1 MSERALLFTDVVD
14 STRLVENLGD
24 ARAAEVWAAHDRCAR
39 ELLALHRGSEIDR
52 ADGFFL
58 LFDEA
63 RDAAAFALGY
73 HDAIADLGLVARVGL
88 HVGPVTLR
96 ENAAPDVARGAK
108 PVEIE
113 GLAKP
118 LAARVMALARGGQCL
133 LTAAA
138 RDALADALPAG
149 ARIVRHGHYRFKGI
163 NEPVEVFE
171 IGAGAELA
179 FMPPPDAEKAYRVVR
194 SGDLWLPGREVRHN
208 LPAERDTFVGRA
220 AELRSLAERLDA
232 GARLVTVLGPGG
244 MGKTRFVRRYGWTWL
259 GDWPGGVYFCDL
271 SDATSLH
278 AIHFAVA
285 AALDVPLGRDD
296 PAVQLG
302 HAIAGRGRCL
312 VILDNFEQVVE
323 HAAATV
329 GSWLDRAPDAAFVV
343 TSRERL
349 HLPGEQVFPVEPLPV
364 DADGIELFTLRARAQ
379 RPDFVLTDA
388 TRPAVVEV
396 VRLVDGLP
404 LAIEL
409 AAARVRVFSPAQLV
423 LRMRDRFAILS
434 GARGVATRQATLL
447 AAIDWS
453 WDLLS
458 PWEQDAFAQCAVF
471 EGGFT
476 LEAAEAVLDLSS
488 WPEAPP
494 VMDAIQALA
503 DKSLLRTWVP
513 VELGRYDIDEPF
525 FGMYLSIREYAAAK
539 LDAGD
544 TRRRRDAEAR
554 HGAYFARF
562 GTDEAID
569 ALFLH
574 GGVRRRRGLAL
585 ELDNLISACRR
596 AAARGDG
603 EVSSAALRVALDIL
617 ELTGPYTLGVA
628 LGAQVLAIEG
638 LGAAPR
644 ARALAAR
651 ALALRRVGR
660 ADESGVE
667 FEEALALYRALG
679 DRRREA
685 YVLLTLGNLRR
696 DQGKFDEVRT
706 LQERALALAREIG
719 YRRIEGQ
726 ALGNLGIFHAEQG
739 RLAEARA
746 HFEEALAIHREV
758 GNRYIEGI
766 ETSNLGSVCREAG
779 RAEEAKRCC
788 ELALAI
794 DREVGNRRDEG
805 IVTTNLALLCVD
817 LGQHVEAR
825 AHFLSALAVAR
836 EVGDRRFEG
845 TVLGMYAVLLRDQ
858 GHVEEAV
865 AHCEQALGLHRA
877 VGNRHQEGVVLGTLG
892 ELLAMRGRFAE
903 ARDALRAGDGLLR
916 DVGAGLARAML
927 LSESASVEAAAGD
940 LVAANAA
947 LATATRVLED
957 LGGGLD
963 SEVGR
968 RVAALRKKLSEA

>member
-14 STRLVENLGD
+14 STRLVERLGD
-24 ARAAEVWAAHDRCAR
+24 ARAAEVWSAHDRRAR
-39 ELLALHRGSEIDR
+39 ELLARHRGSEIDR

-88 HVGPVTLR
+88 HVGPMTLR
-96 ENAAPDVARGAK
+96 ENAAADVARGAK
-108 PVEIE
+108 PVEVE

-118 LAARVMALARGGQCL
+118 LAARVMALAMGGQCL

-138 RDALADALPAG
+138 RDAMAGALPEG
-149 ARIVRHGHYRFKGI
+149 ARIVLHGHYRFKGI
-163 NEPVEVFE
+163 KEPVEVFE
-171 IGAGAELA
+171 IGAGAERA
-179 FMPPPDAEKAYRVVR
+179 FLPPPDADKAYRVVR
-194 SGDLWLPGREVRHN
+194 SGDMWFPVREVRHN
-208 LPAERDTFVGRA
+208 LPAERDTFVGRSK
-220 AELRSLAERLDA
+220 ELRALAERLDA

-244 MGKTRFVRRYGWTWL
+244 TGKTRFTRRYGWTWL
-259 GDWPGGVYFCDL
+259 GDRPGGVHFCDL
-271 SDATSLH
+271 SEAGSLH

-312 VILDNFEQVVE
+312 VILDNFEQVVG

-329 GSWLDRAPDAAFVV
+329 GSWLDRAPGAAFVV

-349 HLPGEQVFPVEPLPV
+349 HLPGEVVFPLEPLPV
-364 DADGIELFTLRARAQ
+364 DADGVELFALRARAQ
-379 RPDFVLTDA
+379 RPEFVLDDA
-388 TRPAVVEV
+388 NRAAVAEV
-396 VRLVDGLP
+396 VRLVDSLP

-423 LRMRDRFAILS
+423 VRMRDRFAILS
-434 GARGVATRQATLL
+434 GARGVAARQATLVG
-447 AAIDWS
+447 AIDWS
-453 WDLLS
+453 WDLLA

-476 LEAAEAVLDLSS
+476 LEAAEAVLDLSP

-494 VMDAIQALA
+494 AMDVIQALA

-513 VELGRYDIDEPF
+513 VELARYDIDEPF
-525 FGMYLSIREYAAAK
+525 FGMYLSIREYAAGK

-544 TRRRRDAEAR
+544 ASRRCDAEAR
-554 HGAYFARF
+554 HGTYFARF
-562 GTDEAID
+562 GSDEAID
-569 ALFLH
+569 ALFLR
-574 GGVRRRRGLAL
+574 GGIRRRRAIAF
-585 ELDNLISACRR
+585 ELDNLVAACRR

-603 EVSSAALRVALDIL
+603 EVSSAALRAALDVL
-617 ELTGPYTLGVA
+617 ELTGPYTLGAA

-638 LGAAPR
+638 LGAAQR
-644 ARALAAR
+644 ARALAAH
-651 ALALRRVGR
+651 ASALRRVGR
-660 ADESGVE
+660 ADESGAE
-667 FEEALALYRALG
+667 LEEALACYRALG
-679 DRRREA
+679 ARRREA
-685 YVLLTLGNLRR
+685 NVLLTLGNLRR
-696 DQGKFDEVRT
+696 DQGKFDEVLT
-706 LQERALALAREIG
+706 LQERALAIARDTG
-719 YRRIEGQ
+719 YRRLEGH

-739 RLAEARA
+739 RLAEAHA

-758 GNRYIEGI
+758 GNRYMEGI
-766 ETSNLGSVCREAG
+766 ETSNLGSVCRELG
-779 RAEEAKRCC
+779 RAEEAKRCF

-805 IVTTNLALLCVD
+805 IVTSNLALLCVD
-817 LGQHVEAR
+817 LGQHEEAR

-836 EVGDRRFEG
+836 EVGDRRIEG
-845 TVLGMYAVLLRDQ
+845 TVLGMYADFLRDR
-858 GHVEEAV
+858 GHVEQAV
-865 AHCEQALGLHRA
+865 AHCEQALDLHRA

-892 ELLAMRGRFAE
+892 ELLATCGNFAE

-916 DVGAGLARAML
+916 DVGAGLARATL
-927 LSESASVEAAAGD
+927 LSQSASVEAAAGD
-940 LVAANAA
+940 LVAADVAI
-947 LATATRVLED
+947 ATATRVLED
-957 LGGGLD
+957 LGVGLD

-968 RVAALRKKLSEA
+968 RVAALRRKFPE